1 MVARGL
7 GGLIDATRADLGVG
21 APWESIHRVRP
32 RVTLTCAACGESMHA
47 KVSPLGLR
55 FFAHDAARADC
66 PLTGETPDH
75 RLLKSAIAAA
85 VREAGWHA
93 TLEATGP
100 QGRWRA
106 DVLATSPD
114 GGQRVAWEA
123 QLARQHDDDTLAR
136 TKRYTGDGVEVVWVF
151 DRPVASA
158 VPAVIVEVEQSSI
171 RVAAPLVRLHVD
183 RCQPGA
189 CSRYRDLPVAP
200 PCPGHERWEPAT
212 LDLDAFVGLV
222 CRDAAV
228 WVRLSAA
235 GNKHDARTDR
245 SAGWWWTSPVYLRRA
260 EAVHDAQRATD
271 ARVTGERAAMQQARQ
286 EAERQRSQLERRR
299 LADAERH
306 AERLAALVE
315 RQERLTPVVIRQVTG
330 QMGTPPWHLPAD
342 FEHAM
347 GVSVLAEHHV
357 VAVVCPVASRITEEV
372 ADRLADVTVYVASE
386 AEQRAI
392 AHRCRRGQRIV
403 LLIDDDPP

>member
-1 MVARGL
+1 
-7 GGLIDATRADLGVG
+7 
-21 APWESIHRVRP
+21 
-32 RVTLTCAACGESMHA
+32 MHA

-66 PLTGETPDH
+66 PLIEETAGH

-93 TLEATGP
+93 TLEVTGP
-100 QGRWRA
+100 QDRWRA

-114 GGQRVAWEA
+114 GGRRVAWEA

-136 TKRYTGDGVEVVWVF
+136 TKRYAGDGVEVVWVF
-151 DRPVASA
+151 DRPVASTA
-158 VPAVIVEVEQSSI
+158 PAVTVEVDQSDI
-171 RVAAPLVRLHVD
+171 CVAAPLVRLHVD

-200 PCPGHERWEPAT
+200 SCPGHERWEPAT
-212 LDLDAFVGLV
+212 LGLDAFVGLV

-228 WVRLSAA
+228 WLRLPVAA
-235 GNKHDARTDR
+235 IKQDARAGR
-245 SAGWWWTSPVYLRRA
+245 SAGWWWTSLVYLRRA
-260 EAVHDAQRATD
+260 EAVREAQRATD
-271 ARVTGERAAMQQARQ
+271 AQVAGGRAAMQQARR
-286 EAERQRSQLERRR
+286 EAEQRRSRLELRR
-299 LADAERH
+299 LEDAERH

-315 RQERLTPVVIRQVTG
+315 RQERLTPVVIQQVTA

-347 GVSVLAEHHV
+347 GVSVIAEHRV
-357 VAVVCPVASRITEEV
+357 VAVVCPVAARISGEV
-372 ADRLADVTVYVASE
+372 ADRLVGVTVYVASE
-386 AEQRAI
+386 PERRAI
-392 AHRCRRGQRIV
+392 ARRCRRGQRIV
-403 LLIDDDPP
+403 LLARDGPS

>member
-1 MVARGL
+1 MV
-7 GGLIDATRADLGVG
+7 RAPAG
-21 APWESIHRVRP
+21 
-32 RVTLTCAACGESMHA
+32 
-47 KVSPLGLR
+47 
-55 FFAHDAARADC
+55 AHDAARADC
-66 PLTGETPDH
+66 PLTGETADP

-114 GGQRVAWEA
+114 GGRRVAWEA

-136 TKRYTGDGVEVVWVF
+136 TKRYTGDGLEVVWVF

-158 VPAVIVEVEQSSI
+158 VPAVIVEVEHSSI
-171 RVAAPLVRLHVD
+171 RVAAPLLRLHVD

-189 CSRYRDLPVAP
+189 CSRHRDLPAAP

-212 LDLDAFVGLV
+212 LDLDASVGLV
-222 CRDAAV
+222 CRDTAV
-228 WVRLSAA
+228 WVRLPAA
-235 GNKHDARTDR
+235 ENKHDARTGR

-260 EAVHDAQRATD
+260 EAVHDDQRATD
-271 ARVTGERAAMQQARQ
+271 TQVTGERAAMRQAKQQA
-286 EAERQRSQLERRR
+286 EHQRSQRERRR

-315 RQERLTPVVIRQVTG
+315 RQERLTPMVIRQVTA
-330 QMGTPPWHLPAD
+330 QVGTAPW
-342 FEHAM
+342 
-347 GVSVLAEHHV
+347 
-357 VAVVCPVASRITEEV
+357 
-372 ADRLADVTVYVASE
+372 
-386 AEQRAI
+386 
-392 AHRCRRGQRIV
+392 RRGQRIV
-403 LLIDDDPP
+403 LLVDDDPR